1 MNAADHRLESDTDQE
16 GVSGIKVERTGHRW

>member
-1 MNAADHRLESDTDQE
+1 MNAADRKLESETDQE